1 NLQHLLPCVLKQQ
14 LRCQLAN
21 PGMLG
26 NGQSAEAATR
36 VGRDDRVGGGTTAGI
51 VEVGVVQD
59 IEEFRPELEEFCP
72 ELKTHPLE
80 VMGISLNRPVSH
92 VTSLGPSK
100 LPLPTLP

>member
-1 NLQHLLPCVLKQQ
+1 
-14 LRCQLAN
+14 
-21 PGMLG
+21 MLG

-59 IEEFRPELEEFCP
+59 IEEFRPEL
-72 ELKTHPLE
+72 KTRPLE
-80 VMGISLNRPVSH
+80 AMGTSLNRPVSH